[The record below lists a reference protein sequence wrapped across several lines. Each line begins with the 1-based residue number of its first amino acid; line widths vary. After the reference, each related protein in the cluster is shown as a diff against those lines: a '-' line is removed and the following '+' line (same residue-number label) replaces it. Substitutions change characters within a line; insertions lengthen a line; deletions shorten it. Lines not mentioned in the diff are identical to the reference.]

1 MKRVLWSAVALVAWT
16 SAAQAQDP
24 VAQALTAT
32 AVGGWQE
39 PAKACADQLH
49 GGDFRVNSG
58 KTYYKTAMEQSNPS
72 NRQRILKNAQSNLID
87 AIGAGQGK
95 IATTWYWLGRTDLG
109 LGDIYGADSSFTKAL
124 AMAPGCK
131 DDISAQKNPVWF
143 RIVGLAEAKQEAG
156 DYDQAL
162 VFFRAASQLN
172 PASAVGDMS
181 MANIFLQQKN
191 QDSALV
197 YYLKATE
204 VPVAQ
209 DDTAG
214 AGWRLQALYNSGVL
228 LLGAQR
234 YPEAVKS
241 FQEYLAISP
250 ADADA
255 QKGLIQAYRGA
266 GMADS
271 AKAAEARMVSSSG
284 AAAGGAA
291 GYSVDELFELGLKQ
305 FSEKDYSAAA
315 QSFGKVLEQKPWLR
329 EALYNEANSYMA
341 MKDGPALVGDARRLM
356 SYEPL
361 NEAYVKLYA
370 YGFQLSKQQDSLIRV
385 ANELAAWPI
394 AVEISQFKPGADG
407 ASLVGVAT
415 GRAATEP
422 SGKPLKPVAVTLV
435 FEFLDVKNAVVASQ
449 EVNVPALAEA
459 KDSPITASGQGAGIV
474 GWRYRRK

>member
-58 KTYYKTAMEQSNPS
+58 KTYYKTAMEQSTPS

-109 LGDIYGADSSFTKAL
+109 MGDVAGADSSFTKAL
-124 AMAPGCK
+124 ALAPGCK
-131 DDISAQKNPVWF
+131 EDIKNQTNPVWF
-143 RIVGLAEAKQEAG
+143 RIVGFAEEKQKAG

-162 VFFRAASQLN
+162 VFFRAASLLN
-172 PASAVGDMS
+172 PTSAVGYMS
-181 MANIFLQQKN
+181 MANIFIQQKN

-197 YYLKATE
+197 YYLKAAA

-209 DDTAG
+209 GDTAS

-241 FQEYLAISP
+241 FQEYLAIAP
-250 ADADA
+250 DDADA

-271 AKAAEARMVSSSG
+271 AKAAEGRLVTASG
-284 AAAGGAA
+284 TGTAAAGFSA
-291 GYSVDELFELGLKQ
+291 DEVYEIGRKQ
-305 FSEKDYSAAA
+305 FVDKEYDAAL
-315 QSFGKVLEQKPWLR
+315 QSFAKALELRPWFR
-329 EALYNEANSYMA
+329 EALNGEANVYYYKKNGDS
-341 MKDGPALVGDARRLM
+341 LVATGRRLLAM
-356 SYEPL
+356 EPL
-361 NEAYVKLYA
+361 NEGYAKLYA
-370 YGFQLSKQQDSLIRV
+370 YGFQLTKQQDSLIRI
-385 ANELAAWPI
+385 ANELAAWPVM
-394 AVEISQFKPGADG
+394 VEISQFKLGADG
-407 ASLVGVAT
+407 ASVVGVAT

-422 SGKPLKPVAVTLV
+422 SGKPLKPAPVTLV
-435 FEFLDVKNAVVASQ
+435 FEFLDAKGEVIASQ
-449 EVNVPALAEA
+449 DVAIPALAEA
-459 KDSPITASGQGAGIV
+459 KDGPVTAAGQGAGIV
-474 GWRYRRK
+474 TWRYRRK